1 MTVANSKRRG
11 ERIVQFLSHY
21 EDMIDHLSYIHTT
34 EAAHRTGWSPT
45 WSVIIIRVIT
55 KSNDRTEGVRFV
67 YHELDDTK
75 SYYQF
80 HLTIKITI
88 SEKRIAKL

>member
-34 EAAHRTGWSPT
+34 EAAHRTGWSPI
-45 WSVIIIRVIT
+45 WSVIIRAIT
-55 KSNDRTEGVRFV
+55 KSNDRAEGVRFV

-80 HLTIKITI
+80 HLIIKIII
-88 SEKRIAKL
+88 SEERIAKL

>member
-21 EDMIDHLSYIHTT
+21 EDMIDHLSYIHIT
-34 EAAHRTGWSPT
+34 EAAHRTGWSPI
-45 WSVIIIRVIT
+45 WSVIIRVIT
-55 KSNDRTEGVRFV
+55 KSNDRALEGVRFV

-80 HLTIKITI
+80 HLIIKITI